1 MSRELA
7 LCADDY
13 GCTPAVNRAVLQL
26 AGCARLSEV
35 SCLVNGPAW
44 AAGAAELAALQRQR
58 GAALGVGLHLNLSEG
73 VPLSAELAALWPR
86 LPALPRLIALA
97 HLRLLPLAALR
108 AEIQAQLAAFEH
120 STGQLP
126 SHLDGHQHVH
136 HLPGVRQ
143 LVLEAL
149 ATRAGVKVRDTGCV
163 RGTGHAWKRHLIE
176 ATGGRASSRDLQA
189 RGLQAN
195 TQLLGVHGFSG
206 SGYRQRMQR
215 WLAVLPAR
223 GGLVFCH
230 PGLAPSAQE
239 AAHDP
244 IAQARADEW
253 SYLGSPAFADDLCQA
268 GVWLRGSPGPV

>member
-7 LCADDY
+7 LCADDF
-13 GCTPAVNRAVLQL
+13 GCTVAVNRAVLQL
-26 AGCARLSEV
+26 AGWARLSEV

-44 AAGAAELAALQRQR
+44 LAGAPELAALRLR
-58 GAALGVGLHLNLSEG
+58 CGAALGVGLHLNLTEG
-73 VPLSAELAALWPR
+73 APLTAELAAHWPR

-97 HLRLLPLAALR
+97 HLRQLPQAALR
-108 AEIQAQLAAFEH
+108 VELQAQLAAFEEC
-120 STGQLP
+120 TGQLP
-126 SHLDGHQHVH
+126 AHLDGHQHVH

-163 RGTGHAWKRHLIE
+163 RGPGHAWKRRLIE
-176 ATGGRASSRDLQA
+176 ATGGRASSRDLRA

-206 SGYRQRMQR
+206 SGYRLHMQR
-215 WLAVLPAR
+215 WLAVLPAH

-244 IAQARADEW
+244 IAQARVDEW
-253 SYLGSPAFADDLCQA
+253 SYLGSPAFADDLRQA
-268 GVWLRGSPGPV
+268 GVWLRGSPGLE